1 MLFHLFN
8 QYMCVNANY
17 PAEIHVIVLFFLR
30 PYVIIDYERNRTM
43 QHAMSYI
50 IWHSIVA
57 LFVSGTYYTS
67 FSAFTAISSLPALE
81 SIKQSKK
88 KMWEKEKKRKKK
100 GLNKHW
106 THYWSLLT
114 PTHFN
119 HSGH

>member
-1 MLFHLFN
+1 
-8 QYMCVNANY
+8 
-17 PAEIHVIVLFFLR
+17 
-30 PYVIIDYERNRTM
+30 M

-88 KMWEKEKKRKKK
+88 KMWEKGKKRKKK

-119 HSGH
+119 HSGHQKETEEKNIVT

>member
-30 PYVIIDYERNRTM
+30 PYGIIDYERNRTM

-88 KMWEKEKKRKKK
+88 KKR
-100 GLNKHW
+100 
-106 THYWSLLT
+106 LT
-114 PTHFN
+114 TCAGPKPNTPRHRFPTL
-119 HSGH
+119 SKYLQYAV

>member
-30 PYVIIDYERNRTM
+30 PYGIIDYERNRTM

-88 KMWEKEKKRKKK
+88 KNVGKGKKK
-100 GLNKHW
+100 EEKRSEQTLDTLLVF
-106 THYWSLLT
+106 THTYSL
-114 PTHFN
+114 
-119 HSGH
+119 